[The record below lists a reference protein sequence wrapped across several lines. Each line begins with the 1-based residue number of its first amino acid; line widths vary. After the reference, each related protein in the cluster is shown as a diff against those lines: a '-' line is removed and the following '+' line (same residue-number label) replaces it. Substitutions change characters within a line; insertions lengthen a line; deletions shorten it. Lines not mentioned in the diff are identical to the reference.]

1 MEITETRVKLVGNRN
16 DRLKAFCSITF
27 DDDFVIRDLKIIE
40 GTSGFFVAMP
50 SRKLTDRCPSCG
62 SKNHLRAHY
71 CNECG
76 DQLSDNR
83 AGQDDNRATKLH
95 ADIAHPVNT
104 ETRQFIQDRV
114 VIDFKEE
121 VERSKEPGYQPPRL
135 DDDDEYHRESSS
147 PAETEKAEP
156 VTEADIPNDR
166 SPVQEAESETD
177 ALNDSPPIEE
187 NDTASKFES
196 DSEKQGDDDNAFGK
210 GIFG

>member
-114 VIDFKEE
+114 VLDFNEE
-121 VERSKEPGYQPPRL
+121 VERSKEPGYRPPKMDEA
-135 DDDDEYHRESSS
+135 DDFHDEAPKTTE
-147 PAETEKAEP
+147 AEISEP
-156 VTEADIPNDR
+156 VTETDASNDS
-166 SPVQEAESETD
+166 SPIQESDTESE
-177 ALNDSPPIEE
+177 S
-187 NDTASKFES
+187 ES
-196 DSEKQGDDDNAFGK
+196 DTEKHGEDDNAFGK